1 MKRKLAERVSDIQTP
16 QDAIGSKK
24 ESSLKIPEA
33 SKEKERRKSPKTVDL
48 IKPTPP
54 LTRSS
59 ARKITSDYK
68 LAEETLAQ
76 GQPAPVEKTYT
87 SPGEGE
93 KTIKW
98 LNKQLR
104 EAQDLIIRLRESKRV
119 SDLRFQRHFKE
130 CGPAINNAC
139 ATLTNAQ
146 SKLRRN
152 ALLFRQ
158 VGNLK
163 RKKCH

>member
-1 MKRKLAERVSDIQTP
+1 
-16 QDAIGSKK
+16 
-24 ESSLKIPEA
+24 
-33 SKEKERRKSPKTVDL
+33 VDF

-59 ARKITSDYK
+59 ARKITYDYK
-68 LAEETLAQ
+68 LAEETQAQ
-76 GQPAPVEKTYT
+76 VQPASVEKIRT

-93 KTIKW
+93 KIVKW

-104 EAQDLIIRLRESKRV
+104 EVQYLIIQLREEKIISE
-119 SDLRFQRHFKE
+119 LRIERHFRE
-130 CGPAINNAC
+130 CGPAIKNEC
-139 ATLTNAQ
+139 ASLTNAR

-152 ALLFRQ
+152 ALMFRQ

-163 RKKCH
+163 KHNLSMRKANRYLKQRIKINDETRGKLDLLAEVDEI